1 MVYYFKTRC
10 GQYTI
15 YMGKDKYENEDL
27 IKYGHPED
35 CWFHVDDLSSAHV
48 YLRLK
53 PGQTM
58 DDIPEDCLTDCC
70 SLVKANSIQGCKKS
84 EVYIVYTRW
93 KIIYCHMQNL
103 KKTASMVD
111 GQVGYHRPENV
122 RRCKIAK
129 NNTIVRQLEKTKR
142 ELHPDLAKEQQ
153 DRLNEIQKHKK
164 AQRILEEKQKKMEA
178 LERKKEQEARSYDRI
193 MGEDMMTSNSEMN
206 GTADATAAEDY
217 EDDFM

>member
-1 MVYYFKTRC
+1 
-10 GQYTI
+10 
-15 YMGKDKYENEDL
+15 
-27 IKYGHPED
+27 
-35 CWFHVDDLSSAHV
+35 
-48 YLRLK
+48 
-53 PGQTM
+53 
-58 DDIPEDCLTDCC
+58 
-70 SLVKANSIQGCKKS
+70 
-84 EVYIVYTRW
+84 
-93 KIIYCHMQNL
+93 MQNL

-153 DRLNEIQKHKK
+153 DRLNEIQKQKK

-193 MGEDMMTSNSEMN
+193 MGEDMMTSNSGELLCFKMQ
-206 GTADATAAEDY
+206 TSYVHLLDM
-217 EDDFM
+217 FLVS

>member
-1 MVYYFKTRC
+1 
-10 GQYTI
+10 
-15 YMGKDKYENEDL
+15 
-27 IKYGHPED
+27 
-35 CWFHVDDLSSAHV
+35 
-48 YLRLK
+48 
-53 PGQTM
+53 
-58 DDIPEDCLTDCC
+58 
-70 SLVKANSIQGCKKS
+70 
-84 EVYIVYTRW
+84 
-93 KIIYCHMQNL
+93 MQNL

-178 LERKKEQEARSYDRI
+178 LERKREQEARSYDRI
-193 MGEDMMTSNSEMN
+193 MGEDMMTSNSGELLCFKMQ
-206 GTADATAAEDY
+206 TSYVHLLDM
-217 EDDFM
+217 FLVS

>member
-53 PGQTM
+53 SGQTM

-93 KIIYCHMQNL
+93 KNL
-103 KKTASMVD
+103 KKSASMVD
-111 GQVGYHRPENV
+111 GQVGFHRPENV
-122 RRCKIAK
+122 RRYKIAK
-129 NNTIVRQLEKTKR
+129 NNTIVRQLEKTKV
-142 ELHPDLAKEQQ
+142 ELHPDLAQEQQ
-153 DRLNEIQKHKK
+153 ARMREIQKQNK
-164 AQRILEEKQKKMEA
+164 AQRILEQKKKKMEE
-178 LERKKEQEARSYDRI
+178 LERKREMEERSYDRI
-193 MGEDMMTSNSEMN
+193 VGGETSVSDPDMN

>member
-1 MVYYFKTRC
+1 MVFYFKTRC

-48 YLRLK
+48 YLRLHA
-53 PGQTM
+53 GQTM

-93 KIIYCHMQNL
+93 KNL

-111 GQVGYHRPENV
+111 GQVGFHRPENV

-129 NNTIVRQLEKTKR
+129 NNTIVRQLEKSKD
-142 ELHPDLAKEQQ
+142 ELHPDLAQEQQ
-153 DRLNEIQKHKK
+153 ARMREIQKQNK
-164 AQRILEEKQKKMEA
+164 AQRILDQKKKKMEE
-178 LERKKEQEARSYDRI
+178 LEIKREKEERSYDRI
-193 MGEDMMTSNSEMN
+193 VGGETSVSDMN

>member
-1 MVYYFKTRC
+1 
-10 GQYTI
+10 
-15 YMGKDKYENEDL
+15 
-27 IKYGHPED
+27 
-35 CWFHVDDLSSAHV
+35 
-48 YLRLK
+48 
-53 PGQTM
+53 
-58 DDIPEDCLTDCC
+58 
-70 SLVKANSIQGCKKS
+70 
-84 EVYIVYTRW
+84 
-93 KIIYCHMQNL
+93 MQNL

-193 MGEDMMTSNSEMN
+193 MGEDMMTSNSGELLCFKMQ
-206 GTADATAAEDY
+206 TSYVHLLDM
-217 EDDFM
+217 FLVS

>member
-1 MVYYFKTRC
+1 
-10 GQYTI
+10 
-15 YMGKDKYENEDL
+15 
-27 IKYGHPED
+27 
-35 CWFHVDDLSSAHV
+35 
-48 YLRLK
+48 
-53 PGQTM
+53 
-58 DDIPEDCLTDCC
+58 
-70 SLVKANSIQGCKKS
+70 
-84 EVYIVYTRW
+84 
-93 KIIYCHMQNL
+93 MQNL

-153 DRLNEIQKHKK
+153 DRLNEIQKQKK

-193 MGEDMMTSNSEMN
+193 MGEDMMTSNSGELLCFN
-206 GTADATAAEDY
+206 ADTLACTLDM
-217 EDDFM
+217 FLVS

>member
-1 MVYYFKTRC
+1 M
-10 GQYTI
+10 
-15 YMGKDKYENEDL
+15 
-27 IKYGHPED
+27 H
-35 CWFHVDDLSSAHV
+35 
-48 YLRLK
+48 
-53 PGQTM
+53 
-58 DDIPEDCLTDCC
+58 
-70 SLVKANSIQGCKKS
+70 
-84 EVYIVYTRW
+84 
-93 KIIYCHMQNL
+93 QNL

-178 LERKKEQEARSYDRI
+178 LERKREQEARSYDRI
-193 MGEDMMTSNSEMN
+193 MGEDMMTSNSGELFCCN
-206 GTADATAAEDY
+206 LACT
-217 EDDFM
+217 

>member
-1 MVYYFKTRC
+1 
-10 GQYTI
+10 
-15 YMGKDKYENEDL
+15 
-27 IKYGHPED
+27 
-35 CWFHVDDLSSAHV
+35 
-48 YLRLK
+48 
-53 PGQTM
+53 
-58 DDIPEDCLTDCC
+58 
-70 SLVKANSIQGCKKS
+70 
-84 EVYIVYTRW
+84 
-93 KIIYCHMQNL
+93 MQNL

-193 MGEDMMTSNSEMN
+193 MGEDMMTSNSGEVLCFKMQ
-206 GTADATAAEDY
+206 TSYVHLLDM
-217 EDDFM
+217 FLVS

>member
-1 MVYYFKTRC
+1 
-10 GQYTI
+10 
-15 YMGKDKYENEDL
+15 
-27 IKYGHPED
+27 
-35 CWFHVDDLSSAHV
+35 
-48 YLRLK
+48 
-53 PGQTM
+53 
-58 DDIPEDCLTDCC
+58 
-70 SLVKANSIQGCKKS
+70 
-84 EVYIVYTRW
+84 
-93 KIIYCHMQNL
+93 MQNL

-153 DRLNEIQKHKK
+153 DRLNEIQKQKK

-193 MGEDMMTSNSEMN
+193 MGEDMMTSNSGKLLCFKMQTSCLYLYYVSCFLTSKS
-206 GTADATAAEDY
+206 TA
-217 EDDFM
+217 